1 MHWYYLLGAIIFEVM
16 GTLSIKQTMLTNS
29 YYWGSVVVLFY
40 LISFT
45 LIGFAVKKID
55 IGTAYA
61 IWAGFGTA
69 SITILGWL
77 LFKEYMS
84 LQKVI
89 AIILIIIGSVLLKL
103 EHTETMG

>member
-1 MHWYYLLGAIIFEVM
+1 MHWTYLFIAIGFEVI
-16 GTLSIKQTMLTNS
+16 GTLSIKQTMLTSS
-29 YYWGSVVVLFY
+29 YYWGTFVVVCY
-40 LISFT
+40 IISFI

-69 SITILGWL
+69 SIAILGWIF
-77 LFKEYMS
+77 FKEYMS

-89 AIILIIIGSVLLKL
+89 AISLIVIGSVMLKL
-103 EHTETMG
+103 QHS